1 MVGKLNM
8 KTIRTNQLKDNINEN
23 IVINGW
29 VYNSRCSG
37 KIGFL
42 MLRDGFSLVQCIIS
56 INDVG
61 ENKFNEFKTYTQES
75 SIKVVGQIVE
85 NDRAPGGCEIL
96 IKDIELYHLSKDYP
110 ITPKEHGTDFLMNNR
125 HLWLRSKRQHAILK
139 IRHQIIKST
148 RDFFD
153 SNDFTLVDTPIF
165 TPNAAEGTTTLFET
179 EYFGHKAYLSQTGQ
193 LYGEAS
199 AMAFGRHYNFG
210 PTFRSEKS
218 KTRRHLTEFWMVEP
232 EIAFCDI
239 NENIDWSE
247 KLVKFIVKH
256 VLENNQ
262 DELAILERD
271 TKTLYSL
278 LDRSF
283 PRVSYTECIE
293 KLNKDGFDINWGDDF
308 GSPEETH
315 IAEGYDCPV
324 IVHRFPSEI
333 KAFYMKHDPDN
344 DKVVLGMDVLAP
356 EGYGEIIGGSEREI
370 NLEVLHERIKNEGL
384 DRADYEWYLDLRK
397 YGSVPHSGFG
407 MGIERVVAWIC
418 KLPHVRETIPF
429 ARTIGRL
436 NP

>member
-1 MVGKLNM
+1 MNI
-8 KTIRTNQLKDNINEN
+8 IRTNQLKDYTDQT
-23 IVINGW
+23 VQLNGW

-42 MLRDGFSLVQCIIS
+42 MLRDGFNTIQCIIS

-61 ENKFNEFKTYTQES
+61 EDKFNEFKTYTQES
-75 SIKVVGQIVE
+75 SVKVIGKVVQ
-85 NDRAPGGCEIL
+85 NDRAPGGYEIL
-96 IKDIELYHLSKDYP
+96 IENIDLYHLSVDYP

-165 TPNAAEGTTTLFET
+165 TPNSAEGTTTLFET
-179 EYFGHKAYLSQTGQ
+179 EYFGKMAYLAQTGQ

-199 AMAFGRHYNFG
+199 AMSFGRHYNFG
-210 PTFRSEKS
+210 PCFRAEKS

-239 NENIDWSE
+239 EEDIQWAEDL
-247 KLVKFIVKH
+247 LVYIVKQ
-256 VLENNQ
+256 VLENCIDQ
-262 DELAILERD
+262 L
-271 TKTLYSL
+271 KV
-278 LDRSF
+278 LDRDVSVLEKSISPF
-283 PRVSYTECIE
+283 PRISYTECIE
-293 KLNKDGFDINWGDDF
+293 ILKKDGFDIDWGDDF

-315 IAEGYDCPV
+315 IANKYDRPV
-324 IVHRFPSEI
+324 IVHRFPAKI
-333 KAFYMKHDPDN
+333 KSFYMKRDPEN
-344 DKVVLGMDVLAP
+344 EEVVLGMDVLAP

-370 NLEVLHERIKNEGL
+370 DIEVLIERIEHEGL
-384 DRADYEWYLDLRK
+384 NQEDYDWFLDLRK

-407 MGIERVVAWIC
+407 MGIERVVAWISGIT
-418 KLPHVRETIPF
+418 HIRETIPF
-429 ARTIGRL
+429 ARTMGRL